1 MRMLRATTISNRSY
15 LRDRGR
21 DGDDAVAERVSVGV
35 PDAERI
41 GTEGVMGAERRY
53 PQAAAYR
60 CRAVDARW
68 QVAVDMRRQA
78 AAVPQHGQGRGGYL
92 ELGFLWLAKDAGTE
106 DGGTGQVQRG
116 DRVQELPV
124 GQRPPGQP
132 VVAEV
137 HGLGQEA

>member
-60 CRAVDARW
+60 CRAVDARR
-68 QVAVDMRRQA
+68 QGPRAQRRPA
-78 AAVPQHGQGRGGYL
+78 PPVPQPRAGRGG
-92 ELGFLWLAKDAGTE
+92 GPPTPAPAG
-106 DGGTGQVQRG
+106 
-116 DRVQELPV
+116 
-124 GQRPPGQP
+124 
-132 VVAEV
+132 A
-137 HGLGQEA
+137 A